1 LAIAC
6 LALALAPGARPLVAL
21 PMQRPD
27 KSTLTAAQR
36 KLDSRLLREVERRR
50 ADSEVERRRA
60 DAAPA
65 GPLAEAGVKVDK
77 KNRALVDVRAT
88 VTASLKDQIDG
99 LGGTIVSSS
108 VDYHSIVAW
117 VPLAKLEQLAEDPAV
132 RAIVPPSGAATNAIK
147 K

>member
-1 LAIAC
+1 LAVAC
-6 LALALAPGARPLVAL
+6 LALALAPGAPLLLAL

-36 KLDSRLLREVERRR
+36 KLDSRLRR
-50 ADSEVERRRA
+50 EVERRRA

-65 GPLAEAGVKVDK
+65 APEGPLVEVGLKVDS

-88 VTASLKDQIDG
+88 VTTSLKDQIDA
-99 LGGTIVSSS
+99 LGGIIVSSS
-108 VDYHSIVAW
+108 IAYHSIVAW
-117 VPLAKLEQLAEDPAV
+117 VPLARLEQLAEDPAV